1 MTITVTE
8 SVALMAKQGQSCSTV
23 CIVRAALWLL
33 NILPADITL
42 VVAAVRVQCTNP
54 IVYNDCGSLLGGYLV
69 RPFTAI
75 GWHAGGMVLSEA
87 DAIWMIRRVSRNESI
102 ATLTVGSQIPLHFDW
117 LLKAIIGGFGM
128 STAISR
134 QICFRPVWQ
143 WLGAYHMYKNM
154 LSIQIIFRM
163 HIASLDVWSYRPSYS
178 WLTRASLDSRNLW
191 DGAIYT

>member
-69 RPFTAI
+69 RPFPAI

-117 LLKAIIGGFGM
+117 LLKAIIRGFGGHQP
-128 STAISR
+128 SKFALDL
-134 QICFRPVWQ
+134 VWQ

-178 WLTRASLDSRNLW
+178 WLTRACLDSCNLW